1 MDEDYVLNPDDYDFG
16 REENIPVQFYTASN
30 RTDNHQLYLNQAL
43 DIGNLTVSRRDGE
56 SAVLPVGTAIHTLHI
71 DRRRRVHRMDDLGR
85 YFGGEGDDFYQHI
98 RSEERRVGKECRSR
112 WWRALS

>member
-16 REENIPVQFYTASN
+16 QEENIPVQFYTASN

-56 SAVLPVGTAIHTLHI
+56 SAVLPVGTAFTTCKLIE
-71 DRRRRVHRMDDLGR
+71 DDGCLEWTTWG
-85 YFGGEGDDFYQHI
+85 GILAGEGVIFNRQYMLV
-98 RSEERRVGKECRSR
+98 RSG
-112 WWRALS
+112 LSDGVMR